1 MQPTR
6 SLIIGASLGAL
17 INLAV
22 TSGAE
27 AKSSDDAKETARQ
40 IQALRDQIDA
50 LQRKVDAQ
58 AAAEQ
63 QTKAQADAASA
74 QAVTATASANAAAAA
89 IPSQVQTAIEAAKP
103 KTDKIYYKGVS
114 LTLGGY
120 GALETIYRTK
130 NETADM
136 ASSFSGIPYP
146 NNAVGHTG
154 ELRFSAR
161 QSRIT
166 ALAEGDPTADV
177 HLSFY
182 GELDFLGA
190 AQTANSNETNS
201 YTPRIRVM
209 YNQIDWADEGLHFLA
224 GQNWSLVTLQGKGI
238 TPRS

>member
-74 QAVTATASANAAAAA
+74 QAVTATASANTP
-89 IPSQVQTAIEAAKP
+89 PSKP
-103 KTDKIYYKGVS
+103 ST
-114 LTLGGY
+114 
-120 GALETIYRTK
+120 
-130 NETADM
+130 
-136 ASSFSGIPYP
+136 
-146 NNAVGHTG
+146 
-154 ELRFSAR
+154 
-161 QSRIT
+161 
-166 ALAEGDPTADV
+166 
-177 HLSFY
+177 
-182 GELDFLGA
+182 
-190 AQTANSNETNS
+190 
-201 YTPRIRVM
+201 
-209 YNQIDWADEGLHFLA
+209 
-224 GQNWSLVTLQGKGI
+224 
-238 TPRS
+238 